1 MNRIKELRK
10 DRKITI
16 TELSEALKIP
26 QSTLTNYE
34 NGKRSPR
41 DEETWE
47 KLANYFGVSV
57 PYVMGLN
64 DIGIEEIKE
73 VFLENDG
80 ELLYENLDY
89 LEDFLESNDFEIQQ
103 LVTSQFEDTLDSL
116 IKNKKATFFFTE
128 LLFMLQNYQQCAGFK
143 DEENKKLLERS
154 TIKQLIHCL
163 DEIWK

>member
-57 PYVMGLN
+57 PYIMGLTDSDKVIDMLDRLSGIVIDTVVKTNYKRYIAAFTKLN
-64 DIGIEEIKE
+64 DLGQKELFEYSESLASQKKYQREEIDLSIDGIK
-73 VFLENDG
+73 VENV
-80 ELLYENLDY
+80 
-89 LEDFLESNDFEIQQ
+89 LEDYDIEI
-103 LVTSQFEDTLDSL
+103 
-116 IKNKKATFFFTE
+116 IKRKKSD
-128 LLFMLQNYQQCAGFK
+128 N
-143 DEENKKLLERS
+143 
-154 TIKQLIHCL
+154 
-163 DEIWK
+163 